1 MVLFCCFV
9 CFFLVDGAAEGDVV
23 AEEAAVGDVGLGDGG
38 ADVAHHVHHGGIEVA
53 NPAHVEPVVGAFP
66 LDDNLAESLDHGALH
81 ATVLEFLHHAEDEPE
96 RLAGGAET
104 AVVQEFEDAEPVE
117 FPVQV
122 TDDVVELGNHDE
134 EYDRTRAQMLDIV
147 RSIPYN
153 INTKIDGIHGESNA
167 ILTLSSHKSGKI
179 CRVFYLFDSNAYSQI
194 DGIKGYDHIRF
205 DQIAW
210 YRKESEKFT
219 RSNEG
224 KPIPSF
230 AFFHIPLLEHKRA
243 LQDDFYSETWGTKG
257 ELVASANVSSGLFT
271 SMKEMDDIEAIFVGH
286 DHDNDCA
293 TLWNRLFFVFGRFSG
308 CDTVYNDLKPNGA
321 RVIELTEG
329 EKGFHSWIRLYGG
342 EIIQDLHYPD
352 DFMKRFGVKE

>member
-1 MVLFCCFV
+1 MDRRD
-9 CFFLVDGAAEGDVV
+9 FLKGSTV
-23 AEEAAVGDVGLGDGG
+23 AGITGL
-38 ADVAHHVHHGGIEVA
+38 I
-53 NPAHVEPVVGAFP
+53 FP
-66 LDDNLAESLDHGALH
+66 H
-81 ATVLEFLHHAEDEPE
+81 ATAVPTMTTINKEKESSRDFFFNKEGKFKILQLTDTHYIAGDPRSVRALDNVNQMLDLEKPDLVIHTGDIVFGKPAEQSVREILAPMAE
-96 RLAGGAET
+96 RKIPF
-104 AVVQEFEDAEPVE
+104 AVTF
-117 FPVQV
+117 
-122 TDDVVELGNHDE
+122 GNHDE

-243 LQDDFYSETWGTKG
+243 LQDVHIACGVQA
-257 ELVASANVSSGLFT
+257 VASS
-271 SMKEMDDIEAIFVGH
+271 
-286 DHDNDCA
+286 
-293 TLWNRLFFVFGRFSG
+293 
-308 CDTVYNDLKPNGA
+308 
-321 RVIELTEG
+321 
-329 EKGFHSWIRLYGG
+329 
-342 EIIQDLHYPD
+342 
-352 DFMKRFGVKE
+352 